1 MTMAWIDVVILALI
15 ALSAILSLFRG
26 FVREALA
33 LASWL
38 VALWVAV
45 SFYEELALF
54 IARELQSPLL
64 HTPSAQKITAF
75 VLLFI
80 CTLLVGILI
89 NSLVSKLVDRS
100 GLTGTDRMLGI
111 LFGIARG
118 AVIVAILV
126 LFAGLTPMPQDPWW
140 QDSQL
145 LGYFVEF
152 ANWMRNFL
160 PPELASGI
168 SYA

>member
-38 VALWVAV
+38 IALWVAM
-45 SFYEELALF
+45 SFYRELATVLAQW
-54 IARELQSPLL
+54 IQ
-64 HTPSAQKITAF
+64 TPSAQQLVAF
-75 VLLFI
+75 ALLFI
-80 CTLLVGILI
+80 CVLLLGTLVNYLVG
-89 NSLVSKLVDRS
+89 KLVDRT

-111 LFGIARG
+111 VFGVARG
-118 AVIVAILV
+118 AFIVALLV
-126 LFAGLTPMPQDPWW
+126 LFAGFTPMPQDPWW

-145 LGYFVEF
+145 LVYFEDL
-152 ANWMRNFL
+152 AMWMRNFL
-160 PPELASGI
+160 PAEIASSI